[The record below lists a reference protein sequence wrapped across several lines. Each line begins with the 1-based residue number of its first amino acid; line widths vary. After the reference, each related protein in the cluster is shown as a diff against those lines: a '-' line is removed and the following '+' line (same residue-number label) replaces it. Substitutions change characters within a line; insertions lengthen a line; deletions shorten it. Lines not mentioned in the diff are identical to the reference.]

1 MTSQVF
7 LIFYSSVSLRKKTRN
22 SSSKR
27 SARLLSNSPMT
38 MTSSFLRTK
47 PQKSLLKSRNKNKSK
62 MIKKTLKKTPKN
74 TRKKMRSLKSILT
87 L

>member
-38 MTSSFLRTK
+38 MTSSFSRTK
-47 PQKSLLKSRNKNKSK
+47 PQKSLLKSHNKNKSK